1 MERVYD
7 FNPREDYLKYW
18 RVLRYFVKAKYK
30 ITNTDLDMILFLY
43 SEKYFNKTKFNEFD
57 KILTWNPKR
66 FSFLVKEGWV
76 EVFRKR
82 KGKEVA
88 LYQLSYKGKRMVGM
102 IYKKLNGEEFPEA
115 KSVNPLFLANGSYTD
130 KLYRD
135 MIKEM
140 NAFIRQQRRLSRQ

>member
-1 MERVYD
+1 
-7 FNPREDYLKYW
+7 
-18 RVLRYFVKAKYK
+18 
-30 ITNTDLDMILFLY
+30 
-43 SEKYFNKTKFNEFD
+43 
-57 KILTWNPKR
+57 
-66 FSFLVKEGWV
+66 
-76 EVFRKR
+76 
-82 KGKEVA
+82 
-88 LYQLSYKGKRMVGM
+88 MVGM

>member
-57 KILTWNPKR
+57 KILT
-66 FSFLVKEGWV
+66 
-76 EVFRKR
+76 
-82 KGKEVA
+82 
-88 LYQLSYKGKRMVGM
+88 
-102 IYKKLNGEEFPEA
+102 
-115 KSVNPLFLANGSYTD
+115 
-130 KLYRD
+130 
-135 MIKEM
+135 
-140 NAFIRQQRRLSRQ
+140 